1 MNLFALLL
9 LLSAAPMS
17 PADIERSID
26 DGDVAKAK
34 AAMADADLSPVA
46 RATLRGRLA
55 LAQARPL
62 DAAAHFEEAVRLAP
76 EHAPLRLLW
85 AHALLRAEKPGE
97 VEAALR
103 TLDSTD
109 PAVARVRAAA
119 EEANGNVEAAY
130 ATLAAS
136 SRKNPDELELKHQL
150 VLLCAREGLLEP
162 TRAWIE
168 TLTPA
173 ELGRVMA
180 LAVLQEIRS
189 DAHALPLARQLA
201 SAFPDDADVQS
212 QLGWVASS
220 AGATAEASRAFA
232 RAVML
237 GADEAYAAAEHA
249 RAAGHHREALRLN
262 ARVGDDTKRAEQ
274 RFDIL
279 FESGKLARAIA
290 AAEALRLSA
299 RRRYN
304 LAYAHY
310 GLQQYSEAS
319 AQARRL
325 SGTDYAARAQTLL
338 RAMGR

>member
-1 MNLFALLL
+1 MNVFALLL

-34 AAMADADLSPVA
+34 AAMEDADLSPVA

-55 LAQARPL
+55 LAEARPV
-62 DAAAHFEEAVRLAP
+62 DASAHFEEAVRLAP

-85 AHALLRAEKPGE
+85 AHALLRADKPAEIGA
-97 VEAALR
+97 VLR
-103 TLDSTD
+103 SLDAKE
-109 PAVARVRAAA
+109 PAVARLLAAA
-119 EEANGNVEAAY
+119 QEANGEVEAAY
-130 ATLAAS
+130 ATLEAAS
-136 SRKNPDELELKHQL
+136 RANQDELELKHQL
-150 VLLCAREGLLEP
+150 ILLCAREGLLEP

-173 ELGRVMA
+173 QLGRVMA

-201 SAFPDDADVQS
+201 GAFPGDADVQA

-220 AGATAEASRAFA
+220 AGATTEASRAFA
-232 RAVML
+232 RSVML

-249 RAAGHHREALRLN
+249 RASGLHREALRLN

-279 FESGKLARAIA
+279 FESGKLARAVA
-290 AAEALRLSA
+290 AAETLRLSA

-310 GLQQYSEAS
+310 GLQQYAEAS
-319 AQARRL
+319 TEARRL

>member
-1 MNLFALLL
+1 MNVFALVL
-9 LLSAAPMS
+9 LLSVAPMS

-26 DGDVAKAK
+26 DGDVEEAK

-55 LAQARPL
+55 LAETQP
-62 DAAAHFEEAVRLAP
+62 AAAAEHFEEAVRLAP
-76 EHAPLRLLW
+76 DHAPLRLLW
-85 AHALLRAEKPGE
+85 AHALLRAGRPDE
-97 VEAALR
+97 VRAALK
-103 TLDSTD
+103 TLDSKE
-109 PAVARVRAAA
+109 PAVARLRAAA
-119 EEANGNVEAAY
+119 EESAGNPGPAY
-130 ATLAAS
+130 AALEGAS
-136 SRKNPDELELKHQL
+136 RANPEDLELKRQL

-162 TRAWIE
+162 TRTWIE
-168 TLTPA
+168 TLTPKQ
-173 ELGRVMA
+173 LGRVMA

-201 SAFPDDADVQS
+201 SAFPSDADVQA

-220 AGATAEASRAFA
+220 AGATSEASRAFS
-232 RAVML
+232 RAVSL

-249 RAAGHHREALRLN
+249 RAAGLHRDALRIN
-262 ARVGDDTKRAEQ
+262 ARVADDTKRAEQ

-290 AAEALRLSA
+290 AAEALRLSP

-310 GLQQYSEAS
+310 GLHQLAEAS
-319 AQARRL
+319 THARTL
-325 SGTDYAARAQTLL
+325 TGTDYAARAQTLL

>member
-1 MNLFALLL
+1 MNVFALLL
-9 LLSAAPMS
+9 LLSVAPMS

-26 DGDVAKAK
+26 DGDVEEAK

-55 LAQARPL
+55 LAEDRPT
-62 DAAAHFEEAVRLAP
+62 DAAAQFEEAVRLAP

-85 AHALLRAEKPGE
+85 AHALLRADQPQG
-97 VEAALR
+97 VRGALK
-103 TLDSTD
+103 TLDSKD
-109 PAVARVRAAA
+109 PAVARLRAAA
-119 EEANGNVEAAY
+119 EEANGDSAAAY
-130 ATLAAS
+130 AALEGAA
-136 SRKNPDELELKHQL
+136 RANPQDLELKRQL

-168 TLTPA
+168 TLTPKQ
-173 ELGRVMA
+173 LGRVMA

-201 SAFPDDADVQS
+201 SAFPSDADVQA

-220 AGATAEASRAFA
+220 AGATSEASRAFA
-232 RAVML
+232 RAVSL

-249 RAAGHHREALRLN
+249 RAAGLHRDALRIN
-262 ARVGDDTKRAEQ
+262 ARVADDTKRAEQ

-290 AAEALRLSA
+290 AAEALRLSP

-310 GLQQYSEAS
+310 GLQQFAEAS
-319 AQARRL
+319 AQARSL

>member
-1 MNLFALLL
+1 MNILALLL
-9 LLSAAPMS
+9 LLSAPPMS

-26 DGDVAKAK
+26 DGDVEQAK
-34 AAMADADLSPVA
+34 AAMADTDLSPVA
-46 RATLRGRLA
+46 RATLQGRVA
-55 LAQARPL
+55 LAEERPV

-85 AHALLRAEKPGE
+85 AHALLRADKPGDVGE
-97 VEAALR
+97 ALR

-119 EEANGNVEAAY
+119 EEANGEVEAAY
-130 ATLAAS
+130 ATLAAA
-136 SRKNPDELELKHQL
+136 SRANQDELELRRQL
-150 VLLCAREGLLEP
+150 ILLCAREGLLEP

-168 TLTPA
+168 TVTPA
-173 ELGRVMA
+173 QLGRVMA

-201 SAFPDDADVQS
+201 SAFPSDAEVHA

-220 AGATAEASRAFA
+220 AGATTEASRAFA
-232 RAVML
+232 RAVTL

-304 LAYAHY
+304 LAYAYY
-310 GLQQYSEAS
+310 GLQQYDEAS
-319 AQARRL
+319 AQARSL
-325 SGTDYAARAQTLL
+325 KGTDYAARARTLL

>member
-1 MNLFALLL
+1 MNVFVLLL
-9 LLSAAPMS
+9 LLSWAPMS

-26 DGDVAKAK
+26 DGDLAKAK
-34 AAMADADLSPVA
+34 AAMADAELSAVA
-46 RATLRGRLA
+46 RATLQGRLA
-55 LAQARPL
+55 LAQGRPAQ
-62 DAAAHFEEAVRLAP
+62 AAKYLQQAVRLAP
-76 EHAPLRLLW
+76 DHAPLRLLW
-85 AHALLRAEKPGE
+85 AHALLRAGKPGE
-97 VEAALR
+97 VRAALGS
-103 TLDSTD
+103 LDTKE

-119 EEANGNVEAAY
+119 EEANGQPEAAY
-130 ATLAAS
+130 STLEAAS
-136 SRKNPDELELKHQL
+136 RAHPGEVELTHQL

-168 TLTPA
+168 TLTPRQ
-173 ELGRVMA
+173 LGRVMA

-201 SAFPDDADVQS
+201 SAFPEDAQVQA

-249 RAAGHHREALRLN
+249 RAAGQYGEALRLN
-262 ARVGDDTKRAEQ
+262 ARVGEATKRAEQ

-279 FESGKLARAIA
+279 FESGKLAQAIA

-310 GLQQYSEAS
+310 ALAQFAEAS
-319 AQARRL
+319 EEARAL

>member
-1 MNLFALLL
+1 MNVFALCL

-26 DGDVAKAK
+26 DGHVEEAK
-34 AAMADADLSPVA
+34 AAMADAELSPVA
-46 RATLRGRLA
+46 RATLQGRLA
-55 LAQARPL
+55 LAEARPG
-62 DAAAHFEEAVRLAP
+62 DAARHFEEAVRLAP
-76 EHAPLRLLW
+76 EHPPLRLLW
-85 AHALLRAEKPGE
+85 AHALLRADRPAE
-97 VEAALR
+97 VAAVLK

-119 EEANGNVEAAY
+119 AEAGGEPGTAY
-130 ATLAAS
+130 ALLQAAA
-136 SRKNPDELELKHQL
+136 RANPDELELKRQL

-162 TRAWIE
+162 GRAWIE

-173 ELGRVMA
+173 QLGRVMA

-201 SAFPDDADVQS
+201 GAFPSDADVQA

-220 AGATAEASRAFA
+220 AGATAEAARAFSRA
-232 RAVML
+232 VSL
-237 GADEAYAAAEHA
+237 GADEAYTAAEHA
-249 RAAGHHREALRLN
+249 RASGRHREALRIN
-262 ARVGDDTKRAEQ
+262 ARVGDDTRRAEQ

-290 AAEALRLSA
+290 AAEALRLSP

-310 GLQQYSEAS
+310 GLQQYAEAS
-319 AQARRL
+319 AQARSL
-325 SGTDYAARAQTLL
+325 TGTNYAARGRTLL

>member
-1 MNLFALLL
+1 MNVFALLL
-9 LLSAAPMS
+9 LLVAPMS
-17 PADIERSID
+17 PTDIERSID
-26 DGDVAKAK
+26 RGDLQEAKD
-34 AAMADADLSPVA
+34 AMADADLSPVA

-55 LAQARPL
+55 LAESRPA
-62 DAAAHFEEAVRLAP
+62 DAARQFEQAVELAP
-76 EHAPLRLLW
+76 EHVPLRLLW
-85 AHALLRAEKPGE
+85 AHALLRADRPGE
-97 VEAALR
+97 VGAALKP
-103 TLDSTD
+103 LSGKD
-109 PAVARVRAAA
+109 PAVARLRAAA
-119 EEANGNVEAAY
+119 EEANGNPGAAY
-130 ATLAAS
+130 AALEGAS
-136 SRKNPDELELKHQL
+136 RANPDDLELKRQL

-168 TLTPA
+168 TLTPKQ
-173 ELGRVMA
+173 LGRVMA

-201 SAFPDDADVQS
+201 SAFPNDAEVHA

-220 AGATAEASRAFA
+220 AGAPAEASRAFA
-232 RAVML
+232 RAVSL
-237 GADEAYAAAEHA
+237 GADEAYAGAEHA
-249 RAAGHHREALRLN
+249 RAAGRHREALRLN

-290 AAEALRLSA
+290 AAQSLRLSP

-310 GLQQYSEAS
+310 GLQQVAEAS
-319 AQARRL
+319 THARTL
-325 SGTDYAARAQTLL
+325 TGTDYAARAQTLL

>member
-1 MNLFALLL
+1 MNVFALALLL
-9 LLSAAPMS
+9 LAPMS

-26 DGDVAKAK
+26 DGALDQAK

-46 RATLRGRLA
+46 RATLQGRVA
-55 LAQARPL
+55 LAEERPS
-62 DAAAHFEEAVRLAP
+62 DAAQRFEEAVRLAP

-85 AHALLRAEKPGE
+85 AHALLRASQPGE
-97 VEAALR
+97 VAVALK
-103 TLDSTD
+103 TLDRKE
-109 PAVARVRAAA
+109 PAVALLRAAA
-119 EEANGNVEAAY
+119 EDADGDAGAAY
-130 ATLAAS
+130 ASLQVAS
-136 SRKNPDELELKHQL
+136 RAHPDEVKLKHQL

-162 TRAWIE
+162 ARAWIE
-168 TLTPA
+168 TLTPG

-201 SAFPDDADVQS
+201 SAFPGDADVQA

-220 AGATAEASRAFA
+220 AGATSEASRAFA
-232 RAVML
+232 QAVML

-249 RAAGHHREALRLN
+249 RAAGRHREALRLN
-262 ARVGDDTKRAEQ
+262 ARVGERTKRAEQ

-290 AAEALRLSA
+290 AAEVLRLSP

-310 GLQQYSEAS
+310 GLQQVAEAS
-319 AQARRL
+319 AQARLL
-325 SGTDYAARAQTLL
+325 SGTDYAARAQALL